1 MYRKTKI
8 VATLG
13 PASQSQARIEQLM
26 AAGVNV
32 FRLNFSHGSH
42 EDHRH
47 LVATIR
53 NVSERLGL
61 EVGVLQ
67 DLQGP
72 KIRVGR
78 FAGGGVEL
86 NEGQRFC
93 LYADPHKTGDES
105 GVGISYTQLYRDVSV
120 GDTLLLDDGK
130 LSLQVVEIHNTQ
142 LHCEVVLGGRLSNH
156 KGINVPGADLSI
168 AAITDKDRQDLAFGA
183 DLDVDWVALSFVRS
197 ADDLKLA
204 RKYLKEHRSTAKLM
218 AKIEKPGAVKNFKTI
233 LKEADGIMV
242 ARGDLGV
249 ELSTEQVPLLQKK
262 LIQQA
267 REKGKPVVTA
277 TQMLES
283 MIEQPTPTRAEAND
297 VANAIFDGTDAVML
311 SAETAT
317 GAYPVQAV
325 RTMARIAETVEQD
338 DSYRQHIN
346 QHKVAVQ
353 KNTPDAVSSAACQVA
368 SILNAQVVCCF
379 SSSGATALRVA
390 RNRMVTPVIAISPQQ
405 KSCRQLTLSWG
416 VHPVLNDRA
425 KSTDSMVQVANQV
438 ISETAMAKP
447 GDTYVITAGV
457 PFGQS
462 GTTNLIR
469 VETLT
474 EG

>member
-13 PASQSQARIEQLM
+13 PASQAPEQIKALIQS
-26 AAGVNV
+26 GVNV
-32 FRLNFSHGSH
+32 FRLNFSHGAH
-42 EDHRH
+42 DDHRRM
-47 LVATIR
+47 VATIR
-53 NVSERLGL
+53 KLSEQLQTH
-61 EVGVLQ
+61 VGILQ

-78 FAGGGVEL
+78 FEQGAITLGAG
-86 NEGQRFC
+86 QTFK
-93 LYADPHKTGDES
+93 LYNDKNQLGDVR
-105 GVGISYTQLYRDVSV
+105 GIGISYDRLWQDVAV
-120 GDTLLLDDGK
+120 NDVLLLDDGR
-130 LSLQVVEIHNTQ
+130 LSLQVTGLEDCTLVCT
-142 LHCEVVLGGRLSNH
+142 VLQGGELSNH
-156 KGINVPGADLSI
+156 KGINVPAADLSI
-168 AAITDKDRQDLAFGA
+168 AAVTEKDREDLALGA
-183 DLDVDWVALSFVRS
+183 ELDVDWVALSFVRS
-197 ADDLKLA
+197 AEDLKLA
-204 RKYLKEHRSTAKLM
+204 RQHLSEHNSTAKLM
-218 AKIEKPGAVKNFKTI
+218 AKIEKPGAVKNFKAI

-262 LIQQA
+262 LIRQA

-317 GAYPVQAV
+317 GDYPIEAVQ
-325 RTMARIAETVEQD
+325 TMARIAETVELD
-338 DSYRQHIN
+338 DSYRLHID

-368 SILNAQVVCCF
+368 SILKAQVVCCF

-390 RNRMVTPVIAISPQQ
+390 RNRMVTPVITISPHL

-416 VHPVLNDRA
+416 VHPVLNDQA
-425 KSTDSMVQVANQV
+425 KSTDAMVEVSNKVITEAN
-438 ISETAMAKP
+438 MAQI

-469 VETLT
+469 VESLSA
-474 EG
+474 